1 MAQLKN
7 NHLALVLRII
17 ADLLIASGFL
27 SLFFIPPVLRIF
39 YDILYDSGLR
49 TEDIRTPFE
58 PYDFAVAF
66 LYVCAVLFLGILIEG
81 HFILRTLEKGNP
93 FDVRN
98 SRRFI
103 IVGLFSLLLC
113 VAFVVK
119 ILMYNTLL
127 TMLAAALFLM
137 IALVAFILSE
147 VFKQASEIW
156 NEHQLTV

>member
-1 MAQLKN
+1 MLFNDILEVSMAQLKN

-49 TEDIRTPFE
+49 IEDIRTHFE

-81 HFILRTLEKGNP
+81 HFIRADL
-93 FDVRN
+93 
-98 SRRFI
+98 
-103 IVGLFSLLLC
+103 SLLDSSRCCFVSRLSLRLLC
-113 VAFVVK
+113 TTHC
-119 ILMYNTLL
+119 LRC
-127 TMLAAALFLM
+127 
-137 IALVAFILSE
+137 S
-147 VFKQASEIW
+147 QRRCSC
-156 NEHQLTV
+156 